1 MLCFFSVVFSVF
13 CLCFWVDF
21 FLFAL
26 FLGWFLRPCSVFF
39 LLPFIETQR
48 IASNQSC
55 LCRTVIFHE
64 RDYRRETWSTIGSN
78 PLQIFSLLNRDGED
92 EHGCSTS
99 NGGVSAARDST
110 SNGNVSAAMD
120 IFFLT
125 PELWK
130 FGNWTP
136 NQLKISFNFAPF
148 GLISIKSLNWYTVYK
163 TVLNSWIVQ
172 FGS

>member
-1 MLCFFSVVFSVF
+1 
-13 CLCFWVDF
+13 
-21 FLFAL
+21 
-26 FLGWFLRPCSVFF
+26 
-39 LLPFIETQR
+39 
-48 IASNQSC
+48 
-55 LCRTVIFHE
+55 
-64 RDYRRETWSTIGSN
+64 
-78 PLQIFSLLNRDGED
+78 LQIFSQLNRDGED

-99 NGGVSAARDST
+99 NDGVSAARDST

-130 FGNWTP
+130 FGNWTR

-163 TVLNSWIVQ
+163 KVLNSWIVQ
-172 FGS
+172 FGP

>member
-1 MLCFFSVVFSVF
+1 MTVLVTAALVRLLSLLSPLCPPVLSSFDFSVSEMNE
-13 CLCFWVDF
+13 
-21 FLFAL
+21 
-26 FLGWFLRPCSVFF
+26 LRKYW
-39 LLPFIETQR
+39 I
-48 IASNQSC
+48 
-55 LCRTVIFHE
+55 VIFYE

-78 PLQIFSLLNRDGED
+78 PLQIFSQLNRDGED

-130 FGNWTP
+130 FGNWTR

-163 TVLNSWIVQ
+163 KVLNSWIVQ
-172 FGS
+172 FGP

>member
-1 MLCFFSVVFSVF
+1 VVHV
-13 CLCFWVDF
+13 
-21 FLFAL
+21 
-26 FLGWFLRPCSVFF
+26 
-39 LLPFIETQR
+39 
-48 IASNQSC
+48 
-55 LCRTVIFHE
+55 
-64 RDYRRETWSTIGSN
+64 GSN

-92 EHGCSTS
+92 EHSCSTS

-120 IFFLT
+120 LFFLT

-130 FGNWTP
+130 FSNWTP

-163 TVLNSWIVQ
+163 TLLNSWIV
-172 FGS
+172 